1 MQGDSMSASNQRF
14 AVVTNVT
21 DSAGPAAVDA
31 LIAEHYVVLTHAD
44 AFASA
49 TARSSFEATGPG
61 RFASEAATPEALV
74 QDALR
79 RFDRVDMAVSNDSAD
94 IRQGSFLDRSA
105 DDYRAL
111 LNAFALTPFSLARA
125 VLPSMKAQR
134 SGRIVFM
141 TSGAALRASPDMVL
155 YSAARAATNQMTRS
169 LAVEMAPFG
178 ISINAI
184 APLIFLNNFFPGGAS
199 DPTLARLVD
208 ALIPMKRHGEP
219 EELAALIGLLASGR
233 ADYISG
239 QVIGFSG
246 AAV

>member
-1 MQGDSMSASNQRF
+1 MGASKQRF
-14 AVVTNVT
+14 AVVTNVL

-31 LIAEHYVVLTHAD
+31 LVAEEYVVLAHAAAFRD
-44 AFASA
+44 AE
-49 TARSSFEATGPG
+49 ARSAFESSGPG
-61 RFASEAATPEALV
+61 RFASSAATPEALV
-74 QDALR
+74 EEALR

-94 IRQGSFLDRSA
+94 IRQGSFLDRNA
-105 DDYRAL
+105 DDYVSL

-125 VLPSMKAQR
+125 VLPGMKAR
-134 SGRIVFM
+134 LSGRILFM
-141 TSGAALRASPDMVL
+141 TSGAALKPSPDMVL